1 MYCIH
6 VYIQVKPECIADFIE
21 ATIDNASNSNQEP
34 GCHRFDVL
42 RRNDAPDRF
51 ELVEIYENEA
61 AIDAHRQS
69 AHYARWQSVANDMMA
84 EQRSKHAFTPVYTRE
99 HGRVDLDA

>member
-6 VYIQVKPECIADFIE
+6 VYIQVKPECITDFIE

-61 AIDAHRQS
+61 AIDAHRKS